1 MRIYVAGPYSPSCH
15 DHNNCIKEVEMNV
28 RHAITVGNELIRRGH
43 TVFVPHLSHYQANAP
58 NGRHDWPWYEMD
70 NTFIDHWAEALFYIA
85 PSIGADAERARAEKR
100 GLKIYT
106 KLNDVPNAE
115 PH

>member
-1 MRIYVAGPYSPSCH
+1 MRIYIAGPYSPRCH
-15 DHNNCIKEVEMNV
+15 DSNACIGEVEMNV
-28 RHAITVGNELIRRGH
+28 RHAIAIGNQLISMGH

-58 NGRHDWPWYEMD
+58 NGRHDWPWYDMD

-85 PSIGADAERARAEKR
+85 PSIGADAEKARAEER

-106 KLNDVPNAE
+106 KLGDVPDE
-115 PH
+115 

>member
-1 MRIYVAGPYSPSCH
+1 MSHESNA
-15 DHNNCIKEVEMNV
+15 CIGEVEMNV
-28 RHAITVGNELIRRGH
+28 RNAIAIGNQLIRMGH

-85 PSIGADAERARAEKR
+85 PSKGATAEMERAKAC
-100 GLKIYT
+100 GLPIFT
-106 KLNDVPNAE
+106 LLSQVPIVERIDA
-115 PH
+115 